1 MEITGRS
8 AGANG
13 CGGSRD
19 LVTMRLGRR
28 GSGMVYRFED
38 CELDS
43 ARFELR
49 RSGEAVH
56 VERQVFDVLAYL
68 LAHRERVV
76 TKSELLDAVWGD
88 RFVSDSAL
96 TSRLKAARRA
106 IGDDG
111 RVQRLISTVHGV
123 GYRFVAPV
131 TDDAPEAA
139 AGVAHSR
146 TSQEIRYCT
155 SPDGVRIAY
164 ASTGSG
170 PPLVK
175 AANWLTHLD
184 LEWESVIWAHWIDAL
199 SVRHRLVRY
208 DERGCGLSDW
218 SVDDIS
224 LESWVE
230 DLELVVDSVGLDRF
244 PLLGISQGGA
254 VALAYAVRHPER
266 VSRIALVGAY
276 ARGRL
281 ARAASPE
288 EREEAQL
295 DMQVGRVAW
304 RRDDPA
310 YRQVF
315 AAQFL
320 PDADRSRWD
329 AFNELQRVTT
339 STENVVRFLDTF
351 ATIDISD
358 LAAQVTCPT
367 LIMHA
372 RRDHRVP
379 VEQAREIASLVPDS
393 RVRLFD
399 SGNHIV
405 MADEPA
411 WPEML
416 SELEDFLD
424 TC

>member
-1 MEITGRS
+1 
-8 AGANG
+8 
-13 CGGSRD
+13 
-19 LVTMRLGRR
+19 
-28 GSGMVYRFED
+28 MVYRFED
-38 CELDS
+38 CELDP

-49 RSGEAVH
+49 REGETIH

-68 LAHRERVV
+68 LAHHDRVV
-76 TKSELLDAVWGD
+76 TKAELLDAVWGD

-111 RVQRLISTVHGV
+111 RDQRLISTVYGV
-123 GYRFVAPV
+123 GYRFVATV
-131 TDDAPEAA
+131 ADDVAGSLMRPAA
-139 AGVAHSR
+139 DRRAG
-146 TSQEIRYCT
+146 QEIRYCT

-164 ASTGSG
+164 ACTGSG

-184 LEWESVIWAHWIDAL
+184 LEWDSPIWAHWIDAL

-218 SVDDIS
+218 EVDDIS

-244 PLLGISQGGA
+244 PLLGVSQGGA

-266 VSRIALVGAY
+266 VSRIVLAGAY
-276 ARGRL
+276 VRGRL
-281 ARAASPE
+281 VRATSPE
-288 EREEAQL
+288 EREEALL
-295 DMQVGRVAW
+295 DMQVGRVGW

-320 PDADRSRWD
+320 PEADRARWD
-329 AFNELQRVTT
+329 AFNALQRATT

-351 ATIDISD
+351 ATIDVSD
-358 LAAQVTCPT
+358 LARRVTCPT
-367 LIMHA
+367 LVLHS
-372 RRDHRVP
+372 RRDRRVP
-379 VEQAREIASLVPDS
+379 IEQAREIAALVPDS
-393 RVRLFD
+393 RVHLLD

-411 WPEML
+411 WSEVMA
-416 SELEDFLD
+416 ELEDFLER
-424 TC
+424 C